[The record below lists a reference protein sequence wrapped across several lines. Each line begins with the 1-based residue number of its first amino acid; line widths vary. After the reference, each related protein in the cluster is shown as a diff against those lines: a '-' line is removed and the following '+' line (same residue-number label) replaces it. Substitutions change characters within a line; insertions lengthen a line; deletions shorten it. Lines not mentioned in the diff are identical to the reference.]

1 MGLCR
6 RGHGMLNSEQLE
18 TLRTEGRVLVSIVS
32 TPQTRETCLKQLQEK
47 YTVEEKQLYH
57 TSLFLVKERK

>member
-1 MGLCR
+1 
-6 RGHGMLNSEQLE
+6 MLNSEQLE